1 MDIATLRRLI
11 EAVHPN
17 ALATDWDAPEARA
30 RIWYTSAEKL
40 EPRLAERAEEAEL
53 DAYAHPLC
61 PGHDA
66 AALHRALEQESGP
79 IAAFLLRAPDHR
91 HTVRRVQI
99 AAEHPYAE
107 IRDNT
112 THASM
117 APIDLLRAKLS
128 FFGATRFDPRSD
140 RWLRITMF
148 QNAPY
153 PDDLAH
159 ADPDDWSYP
168 PLASR

>member
-1 MDIATLRRLI
+1 MDVATLRALI
-11 EAVHPN
+11 EAVHPR

-30 RIWYTSAEKL
+30 RIWYTSAEKQ
-40 EPRLAERAEEAEL
+40 EPRLGERAEEDL

-61 PGHDA
+61 PGFDA
-66 AALHRALEQESGP
+66 AQLHMALEGETGP
-79 IAAFLLRAPDHR
+79 VAAFLLRAPEHR

-99 AAEHPYAE
+99 AADHPFAE

-112 THASM
+112 THAEM

-153 PDDLAH
+153 PDDLAQS
-159 ADPDDWSYP
+159 DPDGWSYP
-168 PLASR
+168 PADAL